1 MASPESPDPR
11 EWRQMRNDVD
21 DGNDLLRSV
30 QDSVIRISSTQRLH
44 SNRLNEIQQSVD
56 LAAGRLDR
64 MEDNQRRQGERLGRV
79 EGRLDGIDGRLN
91 RMEERQGQQDELLG
105 RIEDSQGQQSERL
118 GRMEKT
124 QEQILDLL
132 RGRPTG

>member
-21 DGNDLLRSV
+21 DGYELLKRV
-30 QDSVIRISSTQRLH
+30 QESVIKVSATQRLH
-44 SNRLNEIQQSVD
+44 GNRLEEIQQTLDIHS
-56 LAAGRLDR
+56 GRLDR
-64 MEDNQRRQGERLGRV
+64 MEDNQRRQGDRLGRIELLQSEQGDRLGRV
-79 EGRLDGIDGRLN
+79 EGRLDGVD
-91 RMEERQGQQDELLG
+91 
-105 RIEDSQGQQSERL
+105 ERL